1 MLRCQLKYSNSI
13 SELVACA
20 LAHFDSHFAPYLPCF
35 QSRTRSVEDAARL
48 YLHGLFQCR
57 RRNME
62 KMAETVSGSLYQR
75 LHHMLSES
83 SWDRG
88 GVRRQLI
95 ADANAH
101 FGHACALVIDES
113 AFAKKG
119 EMSAGVARQWNGRL
133 GKTDNSQV
141 GVFAAV
147 ARDGVSALVEG
158 ELYVPEEWFA
168 DPARCREAGIP
179 EDMELRTKGEMALAM
194 IHRLRREGL
203 RFAYTV
209 FDAGYGHLP
218 WLLRALDGERGSFL
232 AEVHSDQAIY
242 LSDPAPAVPER
253 QSVKGQAPSR
263 LRAQTLPLTVT
274 AWAQAQAP
282 SRWRRL
288 SVREG
293 EKGEVVA
300 DYLKQRVWL
309 WDGVEQRARCWH
321 LLVRREI
328 EGAKLKFCLSNTK
341 PEASLRRLAE
351 MQAARHFVERAFED
365 AKGACGMADY
375 QVRGFNAW
383 HHHMALVMIALMFL
397 AKERLAHRETA
408 QLLSCNDLVEILR
421 HRLPTRIETNDDLVA
436 VIEDRHRRRRTAM
449 DHAYRKQALM
459 LRASASGEI

>member
-1 MLRCQLKYSNSI
+1 
-13 SELVACA
+13 
-20 LAHFDSHFAPYLPCF
+20 
-35 QSRTRSVEDAARL
+35 
-48 YLHGLFQCR
+48 LHGLFQCH

-62 KMAETVSGSLYQR
+62 KMAETVSGSQYQR

-83 SWDRG
+83 AWDRR

-119 EMSAGVARQWNGRL
+119 DMSAGVARQWNGRL

-147 ARDGVSALVEG
+147 VRDQVAALVEG
-158 ELYVPEEWFA
+158 ELYVPEEWFDDA
-168 DPARCREAGIP
+168 QRCREAGIP
-179 EDMELRTKGEMALAM
+179 EGMEFRTKGEMALAM
-194 IHRLRREGL
+194 IHRLRRERL

-218 WLLRALDGERGSFL
+218 WLLRALEAEREVFL

-253 QSVKGQAPSR
+253 QAAKGKAPSR
-263 LRAQTLPLTVT
+263 LQAQSSPLTVA
-274 AWAQAQAP
+274 AWAAAQSA
-282 SRWRRL
+282 SRWCRM

-293 EKGEVVA
+293 EKGEIVA
-300 DYLKQRVWL
+300 DYLKRRVWL
-309 WDGVEQRARCWH
+309 WDGAEQRARCWH

-328 EGAKLKFCLSNTK
+328 DGSKLKFCLSNAK
-341 PEASLRRLAE
+341 PEASLRRLAD
-351 MQAARHFVERAFED
+351 MQVARHFVERAFED

-375 QVRGFNAW
+375 QVRGCQAW

-397 AKERLAHRETA
+397 AKERLANRETA
-408 QLLSCNDLVEILR
+408 ELLSCNDLVEIIR
-421 HRLPTRIETNDDLVA
+421 HKLPCKIETDADLA
-436 VIEDRHRRRRTAM
+436 ASIEDRHRRRQLAK
-449 DHAYRKQALM
+449 DFAYRKQVAIL
-459 LRASASGEI
+459 SASD

>member
-1 MLRCQLKYSNSI
+1 
-13 SELVACA
+13 
-20 LAHFDSHFAPYLPCF
+20 
-35 QSRTRSVEDAARL
+35 
-48 YLHGLFQCR
+48 
-57 RRNME
+57 ME
-62 KMAETVSGSLYQR
+62 KMAETVSGSQYQR

-83 SWDRG
+83 TWDRRS
-88 GVRRQLI
+88 VRRQLI
-95 ADANAH
+95 ADANIH
-101 FGHACALVIDES
+101 FGHTCALVIDES

-147 ARDGVSALVEG
+147 VRDRVAALVEG

-168 DPARCREAGIP
+168 DATRCQDAGIP
-179 EDMELRTKGEMALAM
+179 EGTEFRTKGEMALTM

-218 WLLRALDGERGSFL
+218 WLLRALDGERETFL
-232 AEVHSDQAIY
+232 AEVHSDQVIY
-242 LSDPAPAVPER
+242 LSDPAPIVPER
-253 QSVKGQAPSR
+253 QSLKGRAPCR
-263 LRAQTLPLTVT
+263 LQAQTPSLTVT
-274 AWAQAQAP
+274 AWANAQAP

-293 EKGEVVA
+293 EKGEVIA

-309 WDGVEQRARCWH
+309 WDGAEQRAHCWH

-328 EGAKLKFCLSNTK
+328 DGAKLKFCLSNAK
-341 PEASLRRLAE
+341 PEASLRRLAD
-351 MQAARHFVERAFED
+351 MQVARHFVERAFED

-383 HHHMALVMIALMFL
+383 HHHMALVMVALMFL
-397 AKERLAHRETA
+397 AKERLANRETA
-408 QLLSCNDLVEILR
+408 TLLSCNDLVEIMR
-421 HRLPTRIETNDDLVA
+421 HKLPTKIETDADLA
-436 VIEDRHRRRRTAM
+436 ASIEDRHRRRHRAM
-449 DHAYRKQALM
+449 DSAYRKQATIL
-459 LRASASGEI
+459 SASG

>member
-1 MLRCQLKYSNSI
+1 M
-13 SELVACA
+13 AAA
-20 LAHFDSHFAPYLPCF
+20 LAHFESHFEPYLPCF
-35 QSRTRSVEDAARL
+35 QSLTRSVEEPARL

-62 KMAETVSGSLYQR
+62 KMAETVSGSQYQR

-83 SWDRG
+83 AWDRR

-95 ADANAH
+95 ADANTH
-101 FGHACALVIDES
+101 FGHACPLVLDES

-141 GVFAAV
+141 GVFAAMV
-147 ARDGVSALVEG
+147 RDGVSALIDG
-158 ELYVPEEWFA
+158 ELYIPEEWFT
-168 DPARCREAGIP
+168 DPDRCRDAGIP
-179 EDMELRTKGEMALAM
+179 EEREFRSKGEMALDM
-194 IHRLRREGL
+194 VHRLRREGL

-218 WLLRALDGERGSFL
+218 WLLRALEGQRETFL
-232 AEVHSDQAIY
+232 AEVHSDQSIY
-242 LSDPAPAVPER
+242 LNDPAPAVPDR
-253 QSVKGQAPSR
+253 SSPRGRAPSR
-263 LRAQTLPLTVT
+263 LQAQTAPLTVT
-274 AWAQAQAP
+274 AWAAAQPA
-282 SRWRRL
+282 SRWRRM

-293 EKGEVVA
+293 EKGMVVA

-309 WDGVEQRARCWH
+309 WDGTEQRAHCWH

-328 EGAKLKFCLSNTK
+328 DGSKLKFCLSNAK
-341 PEASLRRLAE
+341 AGANLRHLTE

-383 HHHMALVMIALMFL
+383 HHHMALVMVALMFL
-397 AKERLAHRETA
+397 AKERLAHRDTA
-408 QLLSCNDLVEILR
+408 SLLSCNDLVEIMR
-421 HRLPTRIETNDDLVA
+421 HKLPCKIETDDDLVA
-436 VIEDRHRRRRTAM
+436 AIKDRHRRRKIAM
-449 DHAYRKQALM
+449 NHAYQKQALM
-459 LRASASGEI
+459 LGTSVCGEI

>member
-1 MLRCQLKYSNSI
+1 
-13 SELVACA
+13 
-20 LAHFDSHFAPYLPCF
+20 
-35 QSRTRSVEDAARL
+35 
-48 YLHGLFQCR
+48 
-57 RRNME
+57 
-62 KMAETVSGSLYQR
+62 MAETVSGSQYQR

-83 SWDRG
+83 TWDRRS
-88 GVRRQLI
+88 VRRQLI
-95 ADANAH
+95 ADANVH
-101 FGHACALVIDES
+101 FGHTCALVIDES

-147 ARDGVSALVEG
+147 VRDRIAALVEG
-158 ELYVPEEWFA
+158 ELYVPEAWFA
-168 DPARCREAGIP
+168 DPARCQDAGIP
-179 EDMELRTKGEMALAM
+179 EGTEFRTKGEMALTM

-218 WLLRALDGERGSFL
+218 WLLRALEGERETFL

-253 QSVKGQAPSR
+253 QSLKGRAPNR
-263 LRAQTLPLTVT
+263 LQAQTPSLTVT
-274 AWAQAQAP
+274 AWANAQAP

-293 EKGEVVA
+293 EKGEVIA

-309 WDGVEQRARCWH
+309 WDGAEQRAHCWH

-328 EGAKLKFCLSNTK
+328 DGAKLKFCLSNAK
-341 PEASLRRLAE
+341 PEASLRRLAD
-351 MQAARHFVERAFED
+351 MQGARHFVERAFED

-383 HHHMALVMIALMFL
+383 HHHMALVMVALMFL
-397 AKERLAHRETA
+397 SKERLANRETA
-408 QLLSCNDLVEILR
+408 TLLSCNDLVEIMR
-421 HRLPTRIETNDDLVA
+421 HKLPNKIETDADLVA
-436 VIEDRHRRRRTAM
+436 SIEDRHRRRQLAL
-449 DHAYRKQALM
+449 DSAYRKQAAIL
-459 LRASASGEI
+459 SASG

>member
-1 MLRCQLKYSNSI
+1 
-13 SELVACA
+13 
-20 LAHFDSHFAPYLPCF
+20 
-35 QSRTRSVEDAARL
+35 
-48 YLHGLFQCR
+48 
-57 RRNME
+57 
-62 KMAETVSGSLYQR
+62 MAETVCGSRYQR

-83 SWDRG
+83 AWDRG

-95 ADANAH
+95 ADANTH
-101 FGHACALVIDES
+101 FGYACALVIDES

-119 EMSAGVARQWNGRL
+119 DRSAGVARQWNGRL

-158 ELYVPEEWFA
+158 ELYVPQDWFA
-168 DPARCREAGIP
+168 DPARCRDAGIP
-179 EDMELRTKGEMALAM
+179 EDREFRSKGEMALTM

-218 WLLRALDGERGSFL
+218 WLLRALDDERETFL

-242 LSDPAPAVPER
+242 LSDPAPVVPGR
-253 QSVKGQAPSR
+253 QAARGKAPSR
-263 LRAQTLPLTVT
+263 LQAQSLPLTVT
-274 AWAQAQAP
+274 AWATAQPP

-288 SVREG
+288 AVRAG

-309 WDGVEQRARCWH
+309 WDGVERRARCWH

-328 EGAKLKFCLSNTK
+328 DGVKLKFCLANAK
-341 PEASLRRLAE
+341 PEASLRRLTE

-375 QVRGFNAW
+375 QVRGFHAW
-383 HHHMALVMIALMFL
+383 HHHMALVMVALMFL
-397 AKERLAHRETA
+397 AKERLAHGDA
-408 QLLSCNDLVEILR
+408 ADLLSCNDLVEIMR
-421 HRLPTRIETNDDLVA
+421 HKLPTKIETDADLVA
-436 VIEDRHRRRRTAM
+436 VIEDRHRRRRVAM

-459 LRASASGEI
+459 LDVSACGRI